1 MTKPA
6 LHSIASLKAAPL
18 LGAAFALCLL
28 LVLGLLWPFSYSFAA
43 SEAASEASS
52 PFEAAPEA
60 AFESAKPV
68 GSSDATT
75 SPVDDVN
82 NVIVTTPSTEPS
94 PPTAPVESPA
104 TPSVP
109 EYENAWP
116 IGLDE
121 AAAVVVELWD
131 DGTFV
136 VDGAGDTLAFE
147 SADEVPWLADGVA
160 DDIKRVV
167 FADAVEP
174 SSLAHWFEG
183 CANLEEV
190 ANVPADVK
198 DLTRAFF
205 DCPKLVELPDDL
217 AFADDAILEE
227 CFGFAKPPDEPLSTV
242 YRGADENVLAYAWD
256 LDGRSLVNPD
266 ASEPPAVEEPAD
278 PEAPADDSS
287 DEPADDPA
295 EDAVEAPLPES
306 DEPPVPT
313 EETSEP
319 EAEPV
324 VPNAPEEEAAQVN
337 ITIPSSVSMMLGEDD
352 LNSATIPVM
361 VANRSE
367 RAVAITGARLKRS
380 DMDLPGGSWSLSTES
395 GATTFVQDARF
406 TPLGLE
412 VTFDRPVILAAGDMG
427 TQLVWHGTFTD
438 YGMRTLLD
446 AVIASGDSGFTYG
459 SMTWIVSAA

>member
-1 MTKPA
+1 M
-6 LHSIASLKAAPL
+6 
-18 LGAAFALCLL
+18 
-28 LVLGLLWPFSYSFAA
+28 LWPFSYSFAA

-121 AAAVVVELWD
+121 AAAVVAELWD

-227 CFGFAKPPDEPLSTV
+227 CFGFAEPPDEPLSTV

>member
-121 AAAVVVELWD
+121 AAAVVAELWD

-227 CFGFAKPPDEPLSTV
+227 CFGFAEPPDEPLSTV

-395 GATTFVQDARF
+395 GATMFVQDARF

>member
-28 LVLGLLWPFSYSFAA
+28 LVLGLLWPFSYSF
-43 SEAASEASS
+43 AASEASS

-227 CFGFAKPPDEPLSTV
+227 CFGFAEPPDEPLSTV

>member
-1 MTKPA
+1 M
-6 LHSIASLKAAPL
+6 
-18 LGAAFALCLL
+18 
-28 LVLGLLWPFSYSFAA
+28 
-43 SEAASEASS
+43 
-52 PFEAAPEA
+52 
-60 AFESAKPV
+60 
-68 GSSDATT
+68 
-75 SPVDDVN
+75 
-82 NVIVTTPSTEPS
+82 IVTTPSNEPS
-94 PPTAPVESPA
+94 APTAPVEPPA

-109 EYENAWP
+109 KYENAWP

-121 AAAVVVELWD
+121 TSAVVAELWD

-227 CFGFAKPPDEPLSTV
+227 CFGFAELPDEPLSTV

-256 LDGRSLVNPD
+256 LDGRALVNPD
-266 ASEPPAVEEPAD
+266 VPEPPAVEEPAD

-352 LNSATIPVM
+352 PNAATIPVM

-380 DMDLPGGSWSLSTES
+380 DMDLPGGSWSLSTQG

-427 TQLVWHGTFTD
+427 TQLVWRGTFTD
-438 YGMRTLLD
+438 HGMKTLLE
-446 AVIASGDSGFTYG
+446 AVLSAGDSGFTYG
-459 SMTWIVSAA
+459 SMIWIVSAA